1 MNTLSKLAQKPSDK
15 TIRLVRSIFAVLLIV
30 IIYFWW
36 NVTEVN
42 FGLPT
47 EIKYIVII
55 FPVIGLIR
63 WILDPGIV
71 RKGIWRWIITGSG
84 VIMLFSS
91 LFLFD
96 DRSMPANT
104 PPTTTSGEIYLG
116 DLMQAQDTGSFTLS
130 IDNWFGFFG
139 FFLIFIGFFL
149 NNKNITLKNERYGEK
164 VTKIRV

>member
-71 RKGIWRWIITGSG
+71 RKGIWKWIITGSG

-96 DRSMPANT
+96 DRSMPTNT
-104 PPTTTSGEIYLG
+104 PPTTTSGEIHLG